1 MVEKLMGFN
10 FKFHYVPAE
19 ENKILDCFS
28 RLTREIREAE
38 HFEVSDSVL
47 ADHSLINKIKKV
59 SLKENAQ
66 EDDPWVEHLGNVAMT
81 DPDYINMVHHVE
93 VGTAR
98 EDIHQDCELSEL
110 HNWQNNLSVMTLKGG
125 QSLILK
131 DNCKILIPKKEWDN
145 ILNIAHANTHLGY
158 NGMVHQLCG
167 KG

>member
-28 RLTREIREAE
+28 RLTREIRKAE

-66 EDDPWVEHLGNVAMT
+66 EDDPWVEPLGKVAMT
-81 DPDYINMVHHVE
+81 DPDYINMIHHVE
-93 VGTAR
+93 VGTDR
-98 EDIHQDCELSEL
+98 EDIDQECELSKL
-110 HNWQNNLSVMTLKGG
+110 HNWQNNLSVTTLKGG

-131 DNCKILIPKKEWDN
+131 NNCEILIPKKERDN
-145 ILNIAHANTHLGY
+145 ILSGVTTLN
-158 NGMVHQLCG
+158 
-167 KG
+167 

>member
-1 MVEKLMGFN
+1 MIQQKKT
-10 FKFHYVPAE
+10 KFLIA
-19 ENKILDCFS
+19 FF
-28 RLTREIREAE
+28 RLSREICEAE

-93 VGTAR
+93 MGTAR

-110 HNWQNNLSVMTLKGG
+110 HNWQNNLSVTTLKRGHLYSRTTAKFEFQKRNG
-125 QSLILK
+125 TIYLI
-131 DNCKILIPKKEWDN
+131 
-145 ILNIAHANTHLGY
+145 
-158 NGMVHQLCG
+158 
-167 KG
+167 